1 MDTNSI
7 RRAENRLVQHVEI
20 RFSEKAIQLLT
31 DEEFKEIRS
40 HVKKLNAAVRDRLK
54 ETEK

>member
-7 RRAENRLVQHVEI
+7 RRADNHPAQHVEI